1 MSFDGKPL
9 FAFDRDIC
17 DCLLKTLFAPLI
29 RRFLFVLFFFS
40 RETVL
45 FVRKEKGKISA
56 LIRSLYILLVCILL
70 MTCFFGS
77 V

>member
-29 RRFLFVLFFFS
+29 RRGVFCLFF
-40 RETVL
+40 L
-45 FVRKEKGKISA
+45 
-56 LIRSLYILLVCILL
+56 
-70 MTCFFGS
+70 
-77 V
+77 

>member
-29 RRFLFVLFFFS
+29 RR
-40 RETVL
+40 
-45 FVRKEKGKISA
+45 
-56 LIRSLYILLVCILL
+56 
-70 MTCFFGS
+70 CFF
-77 V
+77 VFVFL